1 MEYVDHEYCEL
12 DYDALSFCDLPILD
26 KDVDTE
32 LDPSLDSYRQNNNS
46 SPSPEELDDEGEGM
60 FEFYINPDILTD
72 HNVVSAEKEG
82 IVFCG
87 KSIIPPKEV
96 VTRHR
101 RSSGRSSIRRES
113 SFKKNQVPYNNSAST
128 TISTAV
134 TRSSDHRSSSFR
146 LGGPKRP
153 LPGTGSSR
161 CLGGGG
167 GGRKRKVIIG
177 LVRFQLAEPKME
189 LSEMRRRQSR
199 RSPAPMFPAA
209 ADRGGGEPGGGGRSS
224 RSTTH
229 WGLFRPLRCRAHFVS
244 AWTKASLRCLPYV

>member
-1 MEYVDHEYCEL
+1 MEYVDHEYCES
-12 DYDALSFCDLPILD
+12 DHDALSFCDLPILD
-26 KDVDTE
+26 KDVDAE
-32 LDPSLDSYRQNNNS
+32 LDPSLDS
-46 SPSPEELDDEGEGM
+46 SPSPEELDDQDEGM
-60 FEFYINPDILTD
+60 FEFDVNPEILTD
-72 HNVVSAEKEG
+72 HNIVRAEKEG
-82 IVFCG
+82 VVFCG
-87 KSIIPPKEV
+87 KSIIPPKEA
-96 VTRHR
+96 VTGHP
-101 RSSGRSSIRRES
+101 RSSGRCSIRRES
-113 SFKKNQVPYNNSAST
+113 SFRKCQVPYNNSTST
-128 TISTAV
+128 TITTTI

-161 CLGGGG
+161 CRGGWG

-199 RSPAPMFPAA
+199 RSPVPMFSAA

-224 RSTTH
+224 GSSTTTTH

-244 AWTKASLRCLPYV
+244 AWTKASLRCLPRV